1 MSESDSTIPAVA
13 YWRMSSSP
21 QEKSIPQQ
29 QAEMRPK
36 AKLADVEIV
45 REFEDRAISG
55 GGMAKR
61 DAFLEMVAYCEGQHR
76 EGNPVAAV
84 VCYDTARFSRA
95 TSIKTARYIDQLM
108 DAGVFRLFTWERWF
122 DFRKEEDRA
131 IFNLQQDFTNNRYL
145 REHSRRVS
153 RGRAASYALNHFN
166 GGSVPYA
173 FDRMLLDEKGKPFQR
188 VRRGQTTRVKG
199 AAVVL
204 VPSEDHQELEV
215 VRWLFRQFAYSD
227 TSFRALAM
235 ELNKKGIPGPGTHGR
250 PGGRWR
256 SAAVKFILKNPHYAG
271 DYRYGYRGMG
281 AYHRIAGD
289 EVQAV
294 DAGAGVRFN
303 AEAPVNRDAH
313 DAIVDRATWDLVQKK
328 IKDRTVRRANRRSGG
343 FVLGGGITYC
353 GHCGA
358 KMMGDCRHNVG
369 KNGPVEYRY
378 LNCQGAQNA
387 PGTCR
392 DYSIREDKL
401 LPFLVRK
408 LEEVYLNPK
417 RLEGL
422 RAALKERVEAKH
434 AANPERADR
443 LRQRLRDLDGSIA
456 TGRRRALQVKDDA
469 TFVELNEGL
478 RELVEQRRLLH
489 GQLEAAER
497 EQGIPAEDMA
507 RMVDAAI
514 ARLYTLRESLQDAN
528 RDRLRAVIRQLVSR
542 IDLFWE
548 EAAPGPRRAWF
559 RFAKGIIKLRPH
571 LEFAGN
577 ETHQLRCR
585 PAEPLD
591 GFNSPQRTGAASA
604 RSVVN
609 YLPSGPGCGAGA
621 LGPKSGDDEQSAK
634 TGGNRETAPQAG
646 LESKNREGIRSS
658 RG

>member
-1 MSESDSTIPAVA
+1 
-13 YWRMSSSP
+13 MSSSP

-36 AKLADVEIV
+36 AKLADIEIV

-61 DAFLEMVAYCEGQHR
+61 DAFLDLVAYCEAQHR
-76 EGNPVAAV
+76 EGKPLAAV

-166 GGSVPYA
+166 GGGVPYG
-173 FDRMLLDEKGKPFQR
+173 FDRMLLDEKGNPFQR
-188 VRRGQTTRVKG
+188 VRRGQTTRLKG

-204 VPSEDHQELEV
+204 VPSEDYQELEV
-215 VRWLFRQFAYSD
+215 VRWLFRQFAYTD
-227 TSFRALAM
+227 TSFRALAK
-235 ELNKKGIPGPGTHGR
+235 ELNRKGIPGPGRNGR
-250 PGGRWR
+250 PGGRWHC
-256 SAAVKFILKNPHYAG
+256 AAIGFILKNPHYTG

-281 AYHRIAGD
+281 TYHRITGH

-294 DAGAGVRFN
+294 DAGAGVRYN
-303 AEAPVNRDAH
+303 PEAPVNRDAH
-313 DAIVDRATWDLVQKK
+313 DAIVDRATWELVQQK
-328 IKDRTVRRANRRSGG
+328 IKDRTVRRTRRRAGG
-343 FVLGGGITYC
+343 YVLGGGLTYC
-353 GHCGA
+353 GHCGS
-358 KMMGDCRHNVG
+358 KMHGDSRRHEG
-369 KNGPVEYRY
+369 KSGPVEYRY
-378 LNCQGAQNA
+378 LVCQAAQNA

-408 LEEVYLNPK
+408 LEEVYLDPR

-434 AANPERADR
+434 AANPERTDR

-478 RELVEQRRLLH
+478 RELLEQRRLLH

-497 EQGIPAEDMA
+497 EHGVPAEQMA
-507 RMVDAAI
+507 ETVDNAI
-514 ARLYTLRESLQDAN
+514 ARLYTLRKGLQDAN

-542 IDLFWE
+542 IDLYFSDD
-548 EAAPGPRRAWF
+548 APHNKKRWF
-559 RFAKGIIKLRPH
+559 RFTRGIVKLRPH

-577 ETHQLRCR
+577 EPHHL
-585 PAEPLD
+585 
-591 GFNSPQRTGAASA
+591 
-604 RSVVN
+604 
-609 YLPSGPGCGAGA
+609 
-621 LGPKSGDDEQSAK
+621 
-634 TGGNRETAPQAG
+634 
-646 LESKNREGIRSS
+646 
-658 RG
+658 